1 MAEKPHVLIPA
12 PYYKPA
18 MDRLD
23 EIATTHHLYK
33 AADPKKMLAE
43 VGEKCVAFATFMKC
57 DPPLMDVVPNAKLI
71 ANFGVGYD
79 AIDIEDA
86 TRRGVKVTNT
96 PDVLNDCVADL
107 ALGLLISA
115 RRHIVDADR
124 FVRAGQWPVEKQY
137 PFVNKVHHSKVGIVG
152 LGRIGEE
159 IAARC
164 AGFKMEI
171 SYHNRSM
178 KPDVPYRYYP
188 NLVEMAR
195 DVEIMVVITPGG
207 AATNNLVNEEVLE
220 ALGPNGLLVNV
231 ARGSVVDMDALIAC
245 LKDGR
250 LGSAGLDVYPDEPN
264 VPEELFSMTGN
275 VVLTPH
281 IASASHDTRMAM
293 GMLVYNNIKA
303 HFEGKPLLTPV
314 N

>member
-23 EIATTHHLYK
+23 EIATTHHLYS
-33 AADPKKMLAE
+33 ASDPKKMIAD
-43 VGEKCVAFATFMKC
+43 VAEKCVAFATFMKC
-57 DPPLMDVVPNAKLI
+57 EPSLMDQVPNAKLV

-79 AIDIEDA
+79 SIDIEEA
-86 TRRGVKVTNT
+86 TARGVKVTNT

-115 RRHIVDADR
+115 RRHIVHADS
-124 FVRAGQWPVEKQY
+124 FVRAGEWPVKKVY
-137 PFVNKVHHSKVGIVG
+137 GFVNKVHHSKVGIVG

-159 IAARC
+159 IAQRC

-188 NLVEMAR
+188 DLVEMAR

-207 AATNNLVNEEVLE
+207 AATNNLVDEKVME
-220 ALGPNGLLVNV
+220 ALGPKGLLVNV

-250 LGSAGLDVYPDEPN
+250 LGSAALDVFPDEPN
-264 VPEELFSMTGN
+264 VPEELFSMREN

-293 GMLVYNNIKA
+293 GMLVYDNLKA
-303 HFEGKPLLTPV
+303 FFEGRELLTPV

>member
-1 MAEKPHVLIPA
+1 
-12 PYYKPA
+12 

-23 EIATTHHLYK
+23 EIVVTHHLYS
-33 AADPKKMLAE
+33 AADPDKVVDE
-43 VGEKCVAFATFMKC
+43 VGDKCIAFATFMKC
-57 DPPLMDVVPNAKLI
+57 EPELMDRAPNAKLI

-79 AIDIEDA
+79 AINIEEA
-86 TRRGVKVTNT
+86 TKRGIKVTNT

-107 ALGLLISA
+107 ALGLLIAA

-124 FVRAGQWPVEKQY
+124 FVRAGEWPVKKLY
-137 PFVNKVHHSKVGIVG
+137 GFVNRVHHSKVGIVG

-164 AGFKMEI
+164 AGFKMDI

-178 KPDVPYRYYP
+178 KPDVSYRYYP
-188 NLVEMAR
+188 DLVEMAR
-195 DVEIMVVITPGG
+195 DVDIMVVITPGG
-207 AATNNLVNEEVLE
+207 AATKNLVNEEVME
-220 ALGPNGLLVNV
+220 ALGPEGLLVNV

-250 LGSAGLDVYPDEPN
+250 LGGAALDVYPNEPH
-264 VPEELFSMTGN
+264 VPEELFEIRRN
-275 VVLTPH
+275 LVLTPH
-281 IASASHDTRMAM
+281 IASASQDTRMAM
-293 GMLVYNNIKA
+293 GMLVYENIKA
-303 HFEGKPLLTPV
+303 RIEGRELLTPV